1 MKHTVDIKNNQH
13 WDLPGGPVVKNL
25 PCNTGDVGSLPSQ
38 GTRTKIPHALR
49 QLTFGPL
56 VPH

>member
-49 QLTFGPL
+49 QLTFGL
-56 VPH
+56 Q